1 MEIEEV
7 REGGLWA
14 DHHRNSA
21 THSLYLV
28 LLNLYVAESIHVVHN
43 EPHEEKKNW
52 HLLFYTQL
60 HWNLILCLHLDSIN
74 LLIIYI
80 DMSIYSGLYTLKC
93 IYYI

>member
-43 EPHEEKKNW
+43 EPHEEKKK
-52 HLLFYTQL
+52 LTFAFL
-60 HWNLILCLHLDSIN
+60 HTIALEFDF
-74 LLIIYI
+74 
-80 DMSIYSGLYTLKC
+80 MFTPR
-93 IYYI
+93 